1 MKILKNY
8 KQYLK
13 LIIYI
18 LLISS
23 FQAILN
29 IVINIPNSIN
39 QLLSLILL
47 GTYLFIS
54 NLNIGKRLDDKAYIH
69 GIKNGLITTLTL
81 ILLSIITFTFTFNFK
96 TILYYLIIIFI
107 SILGCIIGINKKR

>member
-1 MKILKNY
+1 MKILKKY

-18 LLISS
+18 IIISS
-23 FQAILN
+23 LQATIN
-29 IVINIPNSIN
+29 IIINIPNSIN

-47 GTYLFIS
+47 GTYLLIT
-54 NLNIGKRLDDKAYIH
+54 NLNIGKRLDDKAYKR
-69 GIKNGLITTLTL
+69 GLKNGLITSL
-81 ILLSIITFTFTFNFK
+81 ILLTLSIITFTFSFNIK
-96 TILYYLIIIFI
+96 TILYYLILIFI

>member
-1 MKILKNY
+1 MKLLKNY

-23 FQAILN
+23 LQAILN
-29 IVINIPNSIN
+29 IIINIPNNIN
-39 QLLSLILL
+39 QFISLILL
-47 GTYLFIS
+47 GLYIFIS
-54 NLNIGKRLDDKAYIH
+54 NIKIGKQLEDRAYIY

-81 ILLSIITFTFTFNFK
+81 ILLSIITFTFTINFK